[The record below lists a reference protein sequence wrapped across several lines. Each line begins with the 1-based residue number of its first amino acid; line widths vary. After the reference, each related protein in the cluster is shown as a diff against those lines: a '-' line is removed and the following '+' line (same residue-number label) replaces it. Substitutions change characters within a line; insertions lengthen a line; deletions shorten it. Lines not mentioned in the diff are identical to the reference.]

1 MQFKRDSITDSDF
14 TFEPTRFPTKKEIKK
29 DKYIV
34 IPIII
39 YNIIVTFCICYTLY
53 IIFNY

>member
-1 MQFKRDSITDSDF
+1 MEYRRNSITDSDF
-14 TFEPTRFPTKKEIKK
+14 TFEPTRFPTKKEFKK

-39 YNIIVTFCICYTLY
+39 YNIVVAFCICYTLY